1 MANKY
6 IRVFHA
12 GLILLFLFCS
22 PGFSQFGQNKVQY
35 RNFEWKYIQSPN
47 FDIYYYDTKYLAEAT
62 ANWAENALASIQKT
76 LNHKI
81 NKRISLI
88 VYKSHNEFQQT
99 NVIYQYMP
107 EGVGGVTELMKNRVV
122 LPFEGK
128 QYQFKHVIH
137 HELVHAVLND
147 MLYGGTLQSALATG
161 QRLEFPLWMNEGL
174 AEWESIGNMNT
185 ETDMFMRDVSLSDL
199 LVGLERLSGYYA
211 YRGGQTFYWYVA
223 EKYGAEKVGDL
234 VNKIKVY
241 GTVENAFKSAFHMSF
256 EDFSEQWVKD
266 MKKLYWP
273 DIDKYKDPED
283 FAERITEHKKDRSF
297 YNSSPAISPDGD
309 RMAYI
314 SALGGEFGIYISE
327 LKQGKER
334 KYRKIISS
342 NRDQDFED
350 LNMLT
355 PGISWSPDG
364 KSLAISA
371 KAGGVDAIYI
381 VDVNT
386 EDYNKLSL
394 EMPSIASVKWSPDGK
409 FLAFTA
415 TDRLS
420 SDIFVYNIE
429 TKSTEKLTNDVFTDI
444 VPEWSPDSKQLYFI
458 SDRGENLNG
467 FAGAEVKIW
476 NHDVEQT
483 DIYKIDI
490 STKAI
495 SRITFTPKYDKT
507 TLAVSSD
514 GSSIFFVSDESG
526 IGNLYMLD
534 LKTGIYKPKT
544 NSLNGLFQISLANDD
559 SKLLFS
565 TQIDGGY
572 DIFQIN
578 FPVDKPY
585 IDSLPFTE
593 FRKKEMNKAMLIS
606 NAMNAGA
613 EENSAASADKLTGYG
628 SFNIEFS
635 RQQVVKPNP
644 DAGKSAESSSDSSVV
659 TDYELND
666 TTLKER
672 TYKLKFSPDVVL
684 GNPGYSTYFG
694 FQGVAQMLFSDV
706 MGDHQIYFLANLLYD
721 LRNSNFLLAYS
732 YLPNLID
739 YQASIYHSAGYVRRS
754 DSYLYR
760 FRDWGGAVGA
770 LLPFDRFRRL
780 EFELN
785 FKNLSRENLS
795 FPKEPAFSKFL
806 LVPTIKYVYD
816 NVSYGFFAPVDGS
829 RYNIE
834 LKGAPPL
841 SRDSSGFFTLKFD
854 YRKYFRVS
862 DWMSLALRGSAGKSI
877 GGKPQRFFL
886 GGTDNWFNR
895 TFKNDYLPFDEPE
908 DFAFMEFIMPMRG
921 VSVNER
927 SGSQFFLVNAEFRFP
942 IIYAFF
948 PTALPIAFQSVM
960 GAVFVDAGGA
970 WNGEIS
976 DFSAARK
983 NLSEKSVPKDLLLSA
998 GIGLRSYVM
1007 GLPLKLD
1014 VAWQYL
1020 YWNWSIPK
1028 YMVSMGYDF

>member
-1 MANKY
+1 MVKINK
-6 IRVFHA
+6 RFL
-12 GLILLFLFCS
+12 GLGLLAFMFFS
-22 PGFSQFGQNKVQY
+22 SFAYSQFGQNKVQY
-35 RNFEWKYIQSPN
+35 RKFDWKYIQSPN

-62 ANWAENALASIQKT
+62 ANWAEEALSSIQRT

-81 NKRISLI
+81 AKRISLI
-88 VYKSHNEFQQT
+88 IYKSHNEFQQT

-147 MLYGGTLQSALATG
+147 MLYGGTLQSALASG
-161 QRLEFPLWMNEGL
+161 QRIEFPLWMNEGL
-174 AEWESIGNMNT
+174 AEWESIGNMDT
-185 ETDMFMRDVSLSDL
+185 QTDMFMRDVSLSDL
-199 LVGLERLSGYYA
+199 LVGLERLNGYYA

-273 DIDKYKDPED
+273 DIDKFQDPED
-283 FAERITEHKKDRSF
+283 FAERMTEHKKDRSF

-309 RMAYI
+309 KMAYI
-314 SALGGEFGIYISE
+314 SALGGEFGIYISD
-327 LKQGKER
+327 LKQGKDR

-364 KSLAISA
+364 NSLAISA
-371 KAGGVDAIYI
+371 KAGGVDAIFI
-381 VDVNT
+381 VDVKS
-386 EDYNKLSL
+386 EDYKKLEIEL
-394 EMPSIASVKWSPDGK
+394 PSIASVKWSPDGK
-409 FLAFTA
+409 SLAFTA

-420 SDIFVYNIE
+420 SDLFVYDINTRE
-429 TKSTEKLTNDVFTDI
+429 LNRLTNDVFTDI
-444 VPEWSPDSKQLYFI
+444 VPEWSPDSKFLYFI

-467 FAGAEVKIW
+467 FAGKEVKIW
-476 NHDVEQT
+476 KHDVTQS
-483 DIYKIDI
+483 DIYSIEI

-495 SRITFTPKYDKT
+495 KRITSTPGFEKT
-507 TLAVSSD
+507 TLAVNSD
-514 GSSIFFVSDESG
+514 GTKIFYVSDENG
-526 IGNLYMLD
+526 IGNLFMLD
-534 LKTGIYKPKT
+534 LTTGLYKSKT
-544 NSLNGLFQISLANDD
+544 NSLNGLFQISLAPDD

-572 DIFQIN
+572 DIFLIN
-578 FPVDKPY
+578 FPIDKPFV
-585 IDSLPFTE
+585 DSLPNTE
-593 FRKKEMNKAMLIS
+593 FRKKEIRKSLVINNSSSGK
-606 NAMNAGA
+606 ND
-613 EENSAASADKLTGYG
+613 ENSAASAGNLTGYG
-628 SFNIEFS
+628 DFSIEFS

-644 DAGKSAESSSDSSVV
+644 DAGKKEEPDDSTVI
-659 TDYELND
+659 TGYDLND

-672 TYKLKFSPDVVL
+672 SYKLKFSPDVVL

-721 LRNSNFLLAYS
+721 LRNSNFLLSYT

-739 YQASIYHSAGYVRRS
+739 YQVSAYHSAGYVQRS
-754 DSYLYR
+754 DGYYYR
-760 FRDWGGAVGA
+760 FRDWGGSIAA
-770 LLPFDRFRRL
+770 LLPFDKFRRL
-780 EFELN
+780 EFDLN

-795 FPKEPAFSKFL
+795 FPKEPSYSKFL
-806 LVPTIKYVYD
+806 IVPTMRYVYD
-816 NVSYGFFAPVDGS
+816 NVSYGFFAPVGGS

-834 LKGAPPL
+834 LKGSPPL
-841 SRDSSGFFTLKFD
+841 SGDSSGFITFKFD
-854 YRKYFRVS
+854 YRKYFRIS
-862 DWMSLALRGSAGKSI
+862 DWISLALRGTAGKSI
-877 GGKPQRFFL
+877 GNKPQKFFL
-886 GGTDNWFNR
+886 GGTENWFNR
-895 TFKNDYLPFDEPE
+895 TFKDDYLPFNEPE

-927 SGSQFFLVNAEFRFP
+927 NGSQFFLVNAEFRFP
-942 IIYAFF
+942 IVYAFF
-948 PTALPIAFQSVM
+948 PTALPIAFQSMM

-970 WNGEIS
+970 WTGEIN
-976 DFSAARK
+976 DFVSSKK
-983 NLSEKSVPKDLLLSA
+983 NLSEKNVPKDLLISA

-1007 GLPLKLD
+1007 GLPIKLD

-1020 YWNWSIPK
+1020 YWNWTTPK
-1028 YMVSMGYDF
+1028 YMVSLGYDF